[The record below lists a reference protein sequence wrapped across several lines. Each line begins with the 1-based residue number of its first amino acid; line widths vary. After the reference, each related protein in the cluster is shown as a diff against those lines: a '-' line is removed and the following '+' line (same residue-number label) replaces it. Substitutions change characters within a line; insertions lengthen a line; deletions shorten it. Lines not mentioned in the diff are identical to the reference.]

1 MKNIFTVRQLKLHAL
16 NRTQKFG
23 PSTLFRIYTASDD
36 GSFIF
41 DSAKHDFLSEE
52 QKELMELV
60 GSKFDAQKESQ
71 DLRDQEIYILDIY
84 DDRYPQIL
92 KEIPTPPP
100 LLYYRGNIELLKDIF
115 ALAIVGTRKIT
126 PYGKLAAHK
135 IIPELVKAEFII
147 VSGLAMGVDA
157 LAHEITLEHK
167 GKAIA
172 VLGTGIDDA
181 SIYPRANRGL
191 ANRIIKNGGL
201 LFSEYAPGSEPQ
213 KFHFPVR
220 NRIISGLTLGTLVI
234 EAHQKSGSL
243 ITAQAALDQQRNVY
257 AVPGQIHASASQGT
271 NHLIQQGAKMVV
283 CAKDVLQD
291 FQHIHIADSRLI
303 QQSFELL
310 PAEQIILSLLTESLE
325 IDSLVEQS
333 QLTISQV
340 TTGLMMLE
348 LKGLIKQIGSQLYVK
363 I

>member
-1 MKNIFTVRQLKLHAL
+1 MQPIYTTQQLKLHAL

-23 PSTLFRIYTASDD
+23 PGTLARIYIKGIEDD
-36 GSFIF
+36 SIF
-41 DSAKHDFLSEE
+41 NPAQHDYLAEE

-60 GSKFDAQKESQ
+60 GSRFDESKESEE
-71 DLRDQEIYILDIY
+71 LLKQEIFILDFF
-84 DDRYPQIL
+84 DERYPRLL

-135 IIPELVKAEFII
+135 IIPELVRAEFII

-157 LAHEITLEHK
+157 LAHEITLENN
-167 GKAIA
+167 GKTIA

-181 SIYPRANRGL
+181 SIYPRSNRGL
-191 ANRIIKNGGL
+191 AHRIIKSGGL

-271 NHLIQQGAKMVV
+271 NHLIQMGAKMVV
-283 CAKDVLQD
+283 CAQDILQD
-291 FQHIHIADSRLI
+291 YQHIHIADSRLI

-310 PAEQIILSLLTESLE
+310 PAEQIILTLLVEQQE
-325 IDSLVEQS
+325 IDSLVEKS
-333 QLTISQV
+333 KLTIAQV

-348 LKGLIKQIGSQLYVK
+348 LKGLIRQIGPQLYVR

>member
-1 MKNIFTVRQLKLHAL
+1 MKNNFTERQLKLHAL

-23 PSTLFRIYTASDD
+23 PSTLFQIYTARED
-36 GSFIF
+36 GSHIF
-41 DSAKHDFLSEE
+41 DSAQHDFLSEE

-60 GSKFDAQKESQ
+60 GSKFNAQKESK
-71 DLRDQEIYILDIY
+71 DLSKQEIYILDIY

-92 KEIPTPPP
+92 KEITTPPP

-126 PYGKLAAHK
+126 PYGHLAAHK

-167 GKAIA
+167 GQAIA

-191 ANRIIKNGGL
+191 AHRIIKSGGL
-201 LFSEYAPGSEPQ
+201 LFSEYAPGSEAQ

-257 AVPGQIHASASQGT
+257 AIPGQIHSSASQGT

-283 CAKDVLQD
+283 CSQDILQD

-310 PAEQIILSLLTESLE
+310 PAEQIILSLLAESLD

-333 QLTISQV
+333 QLSISQV